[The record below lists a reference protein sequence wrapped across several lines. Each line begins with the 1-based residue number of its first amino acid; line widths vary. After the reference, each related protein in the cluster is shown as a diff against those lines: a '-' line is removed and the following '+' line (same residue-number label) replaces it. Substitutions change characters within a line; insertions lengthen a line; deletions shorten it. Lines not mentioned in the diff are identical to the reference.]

1 LVSGLVFGIDF
12 PVLNDDV
19 GLGIRGIG
27 GTGGGFLCAQDF
39 EALMLGDEVGVV
51 LLENFV
57 EA

>member
-1 LVSGLVFGIDF
+1 LGFGLDLPVSD
-12 PVLNDDV
+12 DDV
-19 GLGIRGIG
+19 GLGVRGIG